1 MLRFSNIIGLYSP
14 LYFLYTSALSVICLT
29 LLARL
34 IDCFGVFDCFFFF
47 FCSPLFLFYCCCC
60 CCCCVRLRD
69 SGGFHS
75 CGIFPSLFHIHALNP
90 PWHLSPTEPLF
101 FQYSSQFTWRVD
113 RKLIV
118 LPLPLHESSLHSLV
132 HTLYCSDK
140 YFAEEGTSSCPKR
153 STSPHVREIPNA
165 MALVPYM
172 TASVLFWTKIAGK
185 ENESES
191 ILSCEWSI
199 LNLRTTQI
207 LKICLQFRT
216 V

>member
-1 MLRFSNIIGLYSP
+1 MFVCVIPVDFTAAVIFHLCSTFMLSTLHG
-14 LYFLYTSALSVICLT
+14 TSLPPNH
-29 LLARL
+29 
-34 IDCFGVFDCFFFF
+34 FFF
-47 FCSPLFLFYCCCC
+47 L
-60 CCCCVRLRD
+60 
-69 SGGFHS
+69 
-75 CGIFPSLFHIHALNP
+75 
-90 PWHLSPTEPLF
+90 
-101 FQYSSQFTWRVD
+101 YSSQFTWRVD
-113 RKLIV
+113 RKFIV

-165 MALVPYM
+165 MALVPM